1 MQLLHPISDLHL
13 LSSQQG
19 RAICVCLLQKRLCT
33 ICLQQAFRKDR
44 LSEAHPTFTQI
55 HPREMS
61 CRLLTMSTMGRHSLF
76 GSLWTL
82 AIWFFLSGISS
93 QQVCKYGIWL
103 TPAGRHSMPTTPK
116 CKKHFCTLDLTSCQL
131 GTNYLWGS
139 ALLPGFV
146 TEEKCQLSSF
156 FPLALPSSS
165 EADELCACAETKDHK
180 WLSMGSCT
188 LSSSFKKPG
197 INGSHQ
203 GNSCCQGQEQ
213 SLSWSLQ
220 FAHCTPARV

>member
-13 LSSQQG
+13 LLSQQG
-19 RAICVCLLQKRLCT
+19 RAICICLLQKRFCT
-33 ICLQQAFRKDR
+33 ICLQQAFRKDK
-44 LSEAHPTFTQI
+44 LGETHPTFTQI

-61 CRLLTMSTMGRHSLF
+61 CWLLTMTTTCRHSLF
-76 GSLWTL
+76 GSLWTQ
-82 AIWFFLSGISS
+82 AIFFLSGISS
-93 QQVCKYGIWL
+93 QQVCKCGIWL
-103 TPAGRHSMPTTPK
+103 TPAGLHSMPTTPK
-116 CKKHFCTLDLTSCQL
+116 CKEHFCTLDITSCQV

-139 ALLPGFV
+139 ALHPDFV
-146 TEEKCQLSSF
+146 TEEKCQFSSF
-156 FPLALPSSS
+156 FPLSLPSSS
-165 EADELCACAETKDHK
+165 EADELCTSAETKDHK
-180 WLSMGSCT
+180 LLSMRSCT

-220 FAHCTPARV
+220 FAHCAPAGV